1 VAGLEPDLLGLSWTS
16 VLGGS
21 VWVAPDSPLLFVS
34 AAGPLM
40 TRKRPV
46 GLASGESRILGQG
59 MLLKK
64 FHTQFRKSTFQF
76 GNKVV
81 IRFKIMD

>member
-1 VAGLEPDLLGLSWTS
+1 MVPSRSLPMRVPVEKAGCKGMFRSTVAGH
-16 VLGGS
+16 
-21 VWVAPDSPLLFVS
+21 
-34 AAGPLM
+34 
-40 TRKRPV
+40 
-46 GLASGESRILGQG
+46 SGESRILGQG